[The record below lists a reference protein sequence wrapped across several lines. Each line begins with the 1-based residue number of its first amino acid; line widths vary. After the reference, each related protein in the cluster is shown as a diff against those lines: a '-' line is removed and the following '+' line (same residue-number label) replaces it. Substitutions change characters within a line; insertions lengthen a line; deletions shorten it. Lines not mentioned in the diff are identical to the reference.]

1 MEKGFYLRKRGKV
14 FGPYSKDELAQLV
27 GEEPGSVVETV
38 SPMKA
43 LITGATGFVGRRLL
57 EKLTSPVILTRDPER
72 ARQQIDRDDVRY
84 HGWNADEEI
93 PPAEAFEGVDVVFH
107 LAGESVAKGRWT
119 AAKKKRIRDSRV
131 IGTRNLVEGLRALEN
146 PPGVL
151 VSASAVG
158 FYASRGDEILS
169 EQSSQG
175 DDFLADVCQQWEAES
190 ARAAESGIRVV
201 NPRIS
206 IVLGTSGGALKQMLT
221 PFRFG
226 VGGRLA
232 SGRQW
237 MPWIHIDDLVAAML
251 RMATSPELS
260 GPVNAAAPGEVTN
273 LEFTKTLGRV
283 LKRPTI
289 FPVPRFMLR
298 LLIGQFAEILVASSR
313 IAPQRL
319 LDAGF
324 PFAYPELEAALRH
337 LLGRQ

>member
-1 MEKGFYLRKRGKV
+1 MR
-14 FGPYSKDELAQLV
+14 
-27 GEEPGSVVETV
+27 
-38 SPMKA
+38 A
-43 LITGATGFVGRRLL
+43 LITGATGFVGRQLL
-57 EKLTSPVILTRDPER
+57 EKLASPVILSRDPER
-72 ARQQIDRDDVRY
+72 AQEQIDRDDITC
-84 HGWNADEEI
+84 HGWNADEDV
-93 PPAEAFEGVDVVFH
+93 PPLEAFEGVDVIFH

-131 IGTRNLVEGLRALEN
+131 NGTRNLVDGLLRLED

-175 DDFLADVCQQWEAES
+175 DDFLADVCRQWEAES
-190 ARAAESGIRVV
+190 ARAAEAGIRVV

-226 VGGRLA
+226 LGGRLA

-237 MPWIHIDDLVAAML
+237 MPWIHVDDLVEALMW
-251 RMATSPELS
+251 MATSTDVT

-273 LEFTKTLGRV
+273 LGFTKTLGRV

-298 LLIGQFAEILVASSR
+298 LLIGQFADILVASSR
-313 IAPQRL
+313 IAPGRL

-324 PFAYPELEAALRH
+324 PFNYPDLEPALRH
-337 LLGRQ
+337 LLGRE

>member
-1 MEKGFYLRKRGKV
+1 MR
-14 FGPYSKDELAQLV
+14 ALV
-27 GEEPGSVVETV
+27 
-38 SPMKA
+38 
-43 LITGATGFVGRRLL
+43 TGATGFVGRRLL
-57 EKLTSPVILTRDPER
+57 EKLTSPVILSRDPER
-72 ARQQIDRDDVRY
+72 AQQQIDRDDISY
-84 HGWNADEEI
+84 HGWNADEDI

-107 LAGESVAKGRWT
+107 LAGESVAKGRWS
-119 AAKKKRIRDSRV
+119 AAKKKRILDSRV
-131 IGTRNLVEGLRALEN
+131 IGTRHLVDGLRALDA

-158 FYASRGDEILS
+158 FYASRGEEVLT
-169 EQSSQG
+169 EQSSPG

-190 ARAAESGIRVV
+190 ARATESGIRVV

-206 IVLGTSGGALKQMLT
+206 IVLGTTGGALKQMLT

-226 VGGRLA
+226 LGGRLA

-237 MPWIHIDDLVAAML
+237 MPWIHMDDLVEAML
-251 RMATSPELS
+251 LMATNPDLR
-260 GPVNAAAPGEVTN
+260 GPVNVAAPGEVTN

-313 IAPQRL
+313 IAPEQL
-319 LDAGF
+319 LDVGF
-324 PFAYPELEAALRH
+324 PFAYPDLEAALRQ
-337 LLGRQ
+337 LLGREESAAVISRE

>member
-1 MEKGFYLRKRGKV
+1 MR
-14 FGPYSKDELAQLV
+14 
-27 GEEPGSVVETV
+27 
-38 SPMKA
+38 A
-43 LITGATGFVGRRLL
+43 LITGATGFVGRQLL
-57 EKLTSPVILTRDPER
+57 EKLASPVILSRDPER
-72 ARQQIDRDDVRY
+72 AQEQIDRDDITC
-84 HGWNADEEI
+84 HGWNADEDV
-93 PPAEAFEGVDVVFH
+93 PPPEAFEGVDVIFH

-131 IGTRNLVEGLRALEN
+131 NGTRNLVDGLLRLED

-175 DDFLADVCQQWEAES
+175 DDFLADVCRQWEAES
-190 ARAAESGIRVV
+190 ARAAEAGIRVV

-226 VGGRLA
+226 LGGRLA

-237 MPWIHIDDLVAAML
+237 MPWIHVDDLVEALMW
-251 RMATSPELS
+251 MATSTDVT

-298 LLIGQFAEILVASSR
+298 LLIGQFADILVASSR
-313 IAPQRL
+313 IAPGRL

-324 PFAYPELEAALRH
+324 PFHYPDLEPALRH
-337 LLGRQ
+337 LLGRE

>member
-1 MEKGFYLRKRGKV
+1 MR
-14 FGPYSKDELAQLV
+14 
-27 GEEPGSVVETV
+27 
-38 SPMKA
+38 A
-43 LITGATGFVGRRLL
+43 LITGATGFVGRQLL
-57 EKLTSPVILTRDPER
+57 EKLASPVILSRDPER
-72 ARQQIDRDDVRY
+72 AQEQIDRDDITC
-84 HGWNADEEI
+84 HGWNADEDV
-93 PPAEAFEGVDVVFH
+93 PPPEAFEGVDVIFH

-131 IGTRNLVEGLRALEN
+131 NGTRNLVDGLLRLED

-175 DDFLADVCQQWEAES
+175 DDFLADVCRQWEAES
-190 ARAAESGIRVV
+190 ARAAEAGIRVV

-226 VGGRLA
+226 LGGRLA

-237 MPWIHIDDLVAAML
+237 MPWIHVDDLVEALMW
-251 RMATSPELS
+251 MATSTDVT

-298 LLIGQFAEILVASSR
+298 LLIGQFADILVASSR
-313 IAPQRL
+313 IAPGRL

-324 PFAYPELEAALRH
+324 PFNYPDLEPALRH
-337 LLGRQ
+337 LLGRE